1 MMGKIAAGTVHTHY
15 SIYISIDSSFLF
27 SPYRSAAAAPIV
39 SPPMFSHPDDDNDDD
54 PFLIFSPCASLD
66 EPSVHYVD
74 AHLQFLIIEMRAK

>member
-1 MMGKIAAGTVHTHY
+1 
-15 SIYISIDSSFLF
+15 
-27 SPYRSAAAAPIV
+27 
-39 SPPMFSHPDDDNDDD
+39 MFSHPDDDNDDD